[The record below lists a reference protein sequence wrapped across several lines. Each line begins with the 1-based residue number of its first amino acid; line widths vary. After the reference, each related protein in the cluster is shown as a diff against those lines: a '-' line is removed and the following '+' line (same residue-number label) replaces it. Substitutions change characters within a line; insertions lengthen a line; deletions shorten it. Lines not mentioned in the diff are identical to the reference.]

1 MVVALS
7 VVVQQL
13 QRLLA
18 QQLCSYLWAFN
29 CPPSADQHLPT
40 AVTVPLACLQ
50 HSSCHSSGNCHSS
63 AGHLSQ
69 PNGFPTFPG
78 FYLMHVV
85 SCACTQRIS
94 KERGEDLRLTTVR
107 AHGYQQGAPADW
119 ALACACW

>member
-18 QQLCSYLWAFN
+18 LQLCSYLWAFNWFN
-29 CPPSADQHLPT
+29 CPPSADQHLLT

-69 PNGFPTFPG
+69 PNGFPDFSWLL
-78 FYLMHVV
+78 F
-85 SCACTQRIS
+85 
-94 KERGEDLRLTTVR
+94 D
-107 AHGYQQGAPADW
+107 APADW

>member
-7 VVVQQL
+7 VVLQQL

-18 QQLCSYLWAFN
+18 QQLCSYLLPSAGYQL
-29 CPPSADQHLPT
+29 PSADQHLLT

-78 FYLMHVV
+78 FYLMH
-85 SCACTQRIS
+85 
-94 KERGEDLRLTTVR
+94 LLT
-107 AHGYQQGAPADW
+107 G
-119 ALACACW
+119 L

>member
-18 QQLCSYLWAFN
+18 LQLCSYLWAFN
-29 CPPSADQHLPT
+29 CPPSADQHLLT

-50 HSSCHSSGNCHSS
+50 HSSCHSS

-78 FYLMHVV
+78 FYLMH
-85 SCACTQRIS
+85 
-94 KERGEDLRLTTVR
+94 LLT
-107 AHGYQQGAPADW
+107 G
-119 ALACACW
+119 L